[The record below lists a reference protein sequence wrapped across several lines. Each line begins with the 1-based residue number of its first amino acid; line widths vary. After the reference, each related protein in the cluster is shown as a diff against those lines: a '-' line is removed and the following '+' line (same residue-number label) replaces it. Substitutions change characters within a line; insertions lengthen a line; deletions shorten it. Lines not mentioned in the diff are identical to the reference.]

1 MGEISFI
8 KTGEYKGEVVNKLQ
22 FFNEDEA
29 KGISILEVKLDS
41 TQDMSVLKKGV
52 KVQVPVTI
60 FTMDRAIFYNNEE
73 KF

>member
-1 MGEISFI
+1 MNTQLMIMGEISFI

-41 TQDMSVLKKGV
+41 TQDMSILKKGV
-52 KVQVPVTI
+52 KVIAPDCI
-60 FTMDRAIFYNNEE
+60 YINYMRS
-73 KF
+73 